1 MIGHAG
7 TDALKGL
14 EREIKDG
21 YSGEGITEDADIPA
35 EVKEM
40 IDHAKHDVKAEYEKV
55 VNAGK
60 AKGIQVKSKLE
71 KAIDEANSKHEKDV
85 KSEEDGE
92 WKGESRTESTT
103 TESRNT
109 VTRTES
115 SSSRTE
121 NSSSKRDSKAESD
134 PSDSTVLVDS
144 HCEDT
149 KAYEA
154 NIDDVK
160 TEEEIQEEDKTT

>member
-1 MIGHAG
+1 MIGRAG

-21 YSGEGITEDADIPA
+21 YSGEGITEDAEIPA

-40 IDHAKHDVKAEYEKV
+40 IDHAKHDVKVEYEKV
-55 VNAGK
+55 INAGK
-60 AKGIQVKSKLE
+60 QKGKQAKSKLD
-71 KAIDEANSKHEKDV
+71 KVIDEANSKHEEDV
-85 KSEEDGE
+85 KSEDDGE
-92 WKGESRTESTT
+92 WKTESRTESTT

-115 SSSRTE
+115 SSRTE
-121 NSSSKRDSKAESD
+121 NYSSKRDSKAESD

-144 HCEDT
+144 HSEDT

-154 NIDDVK
+154 NIDDIK
-160 TEEEIQEEDKTT
+160 SEEEIQEEDKTT